1 MGISKN
7 HNFLGIIANV
17 LMQGVT
23 VQELQVLQRSS
34 SAFAIMP
41 IESFIKR

>member
-23 VQELQVLQRSS
+23 VQELQVASS
-34 SAFAIMP
+34 SYNEAVVHLL
-41 IESFIKR
+41 